1 MRTVQVTKA
10 FTFHHVP
17 ARAVMLT
24 GVTSFIGLLFA
35 SLLGW
40 PLWRIA
46 LVMLLPWVPFL
57 TQQTVWTYRHY
68 HWLALFYVLVVT
80 QTGHFFEHVAQMVQ
94 IHVLRLTGDSAR
106 GVFGALDIE
115 WVHFIFNTWVIV
127 LIPILLW
134 QFRRNSW
141 LWAAAILSGWHE
153 IEHMVIM
160 NTYLTTGL
168 VGAPGL
174 LARGGLIGGGLPLG
188 RADLHF
194 LYNLM
199 ETVPLLIAFVDQL
212 QGSTAFGERGE
223 PIQLAS
229 PGIAKV

>member
-1 MRTVQVTKA
+1 MRAVQITGA
-10 FTFHHVP
+10 FTIHSAP
-17 ARAVMLT
+17 ARAIVLT
-24 GVTSFIGLLFA
+24 GAASLVGLLFA

-46 LVMLLPWVPFL
+46 LAMLLPWAPLL
-57 TQQTVWTYRHY
+57 TQETVWTYRHY
-68 HWLALFYVLVVT
+68 HWLALFYVLAVT

-134 QFRRNSW
+134 QFKRNSW
-141 LWAAAILSGWHE
+141 LWVAAILSGWHE
-153 IEHMVIM
+153 IEHVVIM
-160 NTYLTTGL
+160 STYLATGL
-168 VGAPGL
+168 VGTPGL
-174 LARGGLIGGGLPLG
+174 LARGGLVGGGLPLG

-194 LYNLM
+194 LYNLV
-199 ETVPLLIAFVDQL
+199 ETGPLVVAFVGQL
-212 QGSTAFGERGE
+212 QEAMACVCSRSVKTPA
-223 PIQLAS
+223 
-229 PGIAKV
+229 